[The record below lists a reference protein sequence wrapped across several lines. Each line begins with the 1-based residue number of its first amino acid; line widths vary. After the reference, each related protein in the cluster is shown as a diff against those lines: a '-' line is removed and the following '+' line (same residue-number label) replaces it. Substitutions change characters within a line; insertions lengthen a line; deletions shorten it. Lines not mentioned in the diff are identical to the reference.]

1 MTTDENLPP
10 EEPDGENA
18 PDLDDLVDRILSGGN
33 DPSPSA

>member
-1 MTTDENLPP
+1 MTPDEDLPQ
-10 EEPDGENA
+10 EDSNGEKV